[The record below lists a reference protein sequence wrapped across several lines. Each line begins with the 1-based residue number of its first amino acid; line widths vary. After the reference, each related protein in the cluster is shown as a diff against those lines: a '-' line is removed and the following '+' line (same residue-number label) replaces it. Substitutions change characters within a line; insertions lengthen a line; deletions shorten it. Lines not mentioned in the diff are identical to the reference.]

1 MYNIFFIHSSAYGHL
16 CYFHVVAIVNSA
28 AVNIGVHVSF
38 QTMFSPGVCPGVQL
52 LNQRWVLNIQMNE
65 WLNEGIDATVILW
78 TEKGSII
85 LSSPAFQQ
93 VAISL
98 KVKALLLLPRIMIIW
113 YKHLTHF
120 YIDLHAETRLHILL
134 CFIKPWVFVCPLKV
148 LSAYLKNL

>member
-1 MYNIFFIHSSAYGHL
+1 MDIYVTFTLWQLLIVLQWTLGFMYPFKPCFLQVFAQEYN
-16 CYFHVVAIVNSA
+16 
-28 AVNIGVHVSF
+28 
-38 QTMFSPGVCPGVQL
+38 L

-65 WLNEGIDATVILW
+65 WLNKGIDATVILW